1 MHFDFIQKIADEG
14 GDCQDNYE
22 KFISDKQSEL
32 HDNHWIITQARI
44 CILNG
49 ADFNTQDLPRI
60 ENLSSHCRSEG
71 LIEIWTIYL
80 QLHYYRKLI
89 QMIDT
94 LQLGNISMRGYIE
107 YHLRSVDVRHRTQ
120 RNRSGEG
127 Q

>member
-1 MHFDFIQKIADEG
+1 MDFNHSLIKQIAEED

-22 KFISDKQSEL
+22 KFISDNQSEL
-32 HDNHWIITQARI
+32 HDNHWLLTNARI

-60 ENLSSHCRSEG
+60 ENLTSHCRSEG
-71 LIEIWTIYL
+71 LILILPIFL
-80 QLHYYRKLI
+80 QHHFCRKLM

-107 YHLRSVDVRHRTQ
+107 YHLR
-120 RNRSGEG
+120 
-127 Q
+127 